1 MMVLSK
7 PRDGRSKYFQLAP
20 INDCTRLH
28 VLRIYPTLNQT
39 PAIQFLDY
47 VLQHPPFQAE
57 VIQTNNGIELQL
69 AVHRYSL
76 DKGTAHTY
84 IKTHTPRLNG
94 EVEHSHLVQLKHGPP
109 SGPASLALS

>member
-1 MMVLSK
+1 M
-7 PRDGRSKYFQLAP
+7 
-20 INDCTRLH
+20 
-28 VLRIYPTLNQT
+28 
-39 PAIQFLDY
+39 
-47 VLQHPPFQAE
+47 LQHPPFQAE

-94 EVEHSHLVQLKHGPP
+94 GVSI
-109 SGPASLALS
+109 